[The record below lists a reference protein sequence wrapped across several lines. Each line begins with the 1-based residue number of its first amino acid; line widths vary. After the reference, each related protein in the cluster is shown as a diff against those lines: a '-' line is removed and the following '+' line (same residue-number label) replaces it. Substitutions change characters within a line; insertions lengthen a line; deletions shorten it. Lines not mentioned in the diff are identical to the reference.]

1 MPRVVQFSPD
11 EHINTSTKFK
21 ILRTRP
27 RAYIEYLENRVQEL
41 SDRLAF
47 QGIEVLPED
56 NFSTLGLTMQET
68 SLIEILAQAYPRAV
82 DKYVI
87 EENLLSYDHCRDRD
101 VRIVNVLVCKVRAK
115 LRKRIGMELIENV
128 FGRGYKLSMSR
139 KDLMNLLHPHPE
151 DLEPLKLVA

>member
-27 RAYIEYLENRVQEL
+27 
-41 SDRLAF
+41 
-47 QGIEVLPED
+47 
-56 NFSTLGLTMQET
+56 
-68 SLIEILAQAYPRAV
+68 
-82 DKYVI
+82 
-87 EENLLSYDHCRDRD
+87 
-101 VRIVNVLVCKVRAK
+101 RAK